1 MIRVGLVI
9 LCWCIV
15 GQGHGQFIDREV
27 DKYERKGYF
36 VLPGQASLREQIAAV
51 FKWQALQCRQDSL
64 YYSVTA
70 IARATTYHAAKMQAE
85 CRSREELAG
94 KIRSR
99 IAGSVYSKMI
109 TGKNGSQK
117 TEIRQE
123 TVSESRTFF
132 EGELGRLHY
141 LLEVMREVGKG
152 EIEVVLVVG
161 YKIEN

>member
-1 MIRVGLVI
+1 MIRVCLVI

-85 CRSREELAG
+85 CRSRE
-94 KIRSR
+94 
-99 IAGSVYSKMI
+99 
-109 TGKNGSQK
+109 GSQSQVPPQQLP
-117 TEIRQE
+117 EE
-123 TVSESRTFF
+123 AAPADVFSS
-132 EGELGRLHY
+132 
-141 LLEVMREVGKG
+141 LL
-152 EIEVVLVVG
+152 LL
-161 YKIEN
+161 